1 MKKLKEG
8 EPESLELLEISQT
21 DEHQF
26 FYKTDEMFYFIEEDD
41 YPGNKIYQRLS
52 IFKVSDFENEF
63 EEIIKSY
70 YFPSEGQSA
79 LDALK
84 TAYGNRLSDTEIE
97 QLIAEMISEQ
107 SYSVEFERFIDN
119 YSDLNSIKELIT
131 SYLK

>member
-1 MKKLKEG
+1 MKKLE
-8 EPESLELLEISQT
+8 EVYTESLYLLKINQT

-26 FYKTDEMFYFIEEDD
+26 FYKTDEIFYFIEEDD
-41 YPGNKIYQRLS
+41 YPGDKIYQRLS

-63 EEIIKSY
+63 EDIIKSY
-70 YFPSEGQSA
+70 YLPNEEQSA

-84 TAYGNRLSDTEIE
+84 TAYGNSLSDTEIE

-107 SYSVEFERFIDN
+107 SYSVELERFIDD
-119 YSDLNSIKELIT
+119 YSDLNSIEKFIT